1 MDPDTKSNVKPLKLS
16 FKLEFLVKVN
26 LDLPYDLATPLLV
39 TYTREME
46 SYLYKE
52 RRVQNSS

>member
-16 FKLEFLVKVN
+16 FRLEFLVQVN

-52 RRVQNSS
+52 RRV